1 VADDSLGLTPFTEIP
16 RHRWAQLAPTTP
28 SPLEA
33 ADIDHLRGLG
43 DTLDMDEVQSV
54 YMPLSRLIALYALGA
69 KRTHASTSE
78 FLGTTERTTPFVVG
92 VAGSVAVGKS
102 TISRVLRE
110 LLSRFEETPNV
121 ALITTDGFLF
131 PNDELE
137 RRGIA
142 HRKGFPESYDRRSL
156 LRFVTKVKSGA
167 AQVSAPVYSHMEY
180 DIVPGEFVTVSRP
193 DILIVEGLNVL
204 QPPRGDASLAVS
216 DLFDFTIYVDARTS
230 DIEKWYVE
238 RFLQL
243 QGGAFADPRS
253 HFHKYASL
261 TRDEAVAEATS
272 IWKKVNE
279 PNLIDNIAPTRSR
292 AQLILRKGANHTVS
306 TVLLR
311 KI

>member
-1 VADDSLGLTPFTEIP
+1 MADDSLGLTPFTEIP

-28 SPLEA
+28 SPLKP
-33 ADIDHLRGLG
+33 ADVEHLRGLG
-43 DTLDMDEVQSV
+43 DALDMDEVESV

-110 LLSRFEETPNV
+110 LLSRFDETPNV

-131 PNDELE
+131 PNEELE

-167 AQVSAPVYSHMEY
+167 AEVSAPVYSHMEY
-180 DIVPGEFVTVSRP
+180 DIIPGEFVTVSRP

-204 QPPRGDASLAVS
+204 QPPRGGANLAVS
-216 DLFDFTIYVDARTS
+216 DLFDFTIYVDARTA

-261 TRDEAVAEATS
+261 THDEAVAEATS
-272 IWKKVNE
+272 IWKRVNE
-279 PNLIDNIAPTRSR
+279 PNLVENIAPTRSR